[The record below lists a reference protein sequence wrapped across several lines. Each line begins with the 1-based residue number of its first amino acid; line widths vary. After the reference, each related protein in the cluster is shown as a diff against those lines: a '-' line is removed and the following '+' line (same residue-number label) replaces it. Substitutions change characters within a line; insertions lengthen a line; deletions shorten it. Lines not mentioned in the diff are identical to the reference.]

1 MQLRILFFPFLAGA
15 VLLTACKHPGGS
27 GQLGESMDSLVSGQ
41 YDKWNDRDSSETKAD
56 PIKSGIIY
64 MVSTQP
70 IHGSDVE
77 RTIYFD
83 DYGHKRYTET
93 VTSIK
98 VGEQRVTTT
107 QITLDVD
114 GMSYKYDPEKKTG
127 FQSKSSTGFNP
138 TQIDFTRLDKMTME
152 DFGIKTE
159 GKETVAGKECVIYSI
174 NYPAMN
180 FTGRYAVWNNLPLH
194 EEFKTAD
201 FGYEYIATKLV
212 ENANIEPSRFL
223 VPSDITFAE
232 SGSRI
237 ESTSTGSIDSVL
249 NQAPKQ

>member
-15 VLLTACKHPGGS
+15 FFVTACKHPGGG

-56 PIKSGIIY
+56 PMKSGIIY

-107 QITLDVD
+107 QITLD
-114 GMSYKYDPEKKTG
+114 
-127 FQSKSSTGFNP
+127 
-138 TQIDFTRLDKMTME
+138 
-152 DFGIKTE
+152 
-159 GKETVAGKECVIYSI
+159 
-174 NYPAMN
+174 
-180 FTGRYAVWNNLPLH
+180 
-194 EEFKTAD
+194 
-201 FGYEYIATKLV
+201 
-212 ENANIEPSRFL
+212 
-223 VPSDITFAE
+223 
-232 SGSRI
+232 
-237 ESTSTGSIDSVL
+237 
-249 NQAPKQ
+249 